1 MEDWGTILPRL
12 QRFYGGNI
20 TDWLN
25 IPFKLLNA
33 YATMLPIIE
42 AEESLSTITIHAVAS
57 GSIKADESKR
67 IMNKLQ
73 KQTELKTKSQ
83 KKGNN
88 KNAHKAKAMVL
99 TAMGIE
105 VVDERGK

>member
-1 MEDWGTILPRL
+1 MEDWGTIIPRL

-42 AEESLSTITIHAVAS
+42 AGESLSNITTHAVAS
-57 GSIKADESKR
+57 GSIKTDESKR
-67 IMNKLQ
+67 IMDRLQ
-73 KQTELKTKSQ
+73 KQAEMRSKSQ
-83 KKGNN
+83 KNSN

-105 VVDERGK
+105 VIDERGK